1 MPTALLVLLGFVG
14 GFCAAFGWHF
24 ALLHLLHLGR
34 AALPVAAAC
43 GVIAATYSALALS
56 WGIYEAGFFS
66 ILGYLLDVT
75 WSLLNSFAGF
85 AVWLPVCAIS
95 GSHFVD
101 PDDNSR
107 RSGTFVYDQNP
118 RGGGYQATTI
128 GNVIAGG
135 WCSHEE
141 IHVWQAR
148 LFGPLYLPAYALNL
162 LLSLI
167 FRWISGNFEN
177 YGDQAYRRIS
187 FEDWAY
193 AAGHIGSGDIEW
205 QWWILWLL
213 LTSIYVGFVAMLIA
227 GIIVKA
233 IPVVLVGVGGLL
245 LYTIIRVFAPPAAS
259 DS

>member
-1 MPTALLVLLGFVG
+1 MSTALMVLLGFVG
-14 GFCAAFGWHF
+14 GLCAAFGWNF
-24 ALLHLLHLGR
+24 ALFHLLHMGR
-34 AALPVAAAC
+34 IALP
-43 GVIAATYSALALS
+43 IAAVCGIVGAAYSALAFS
-56 WGIYEAGFFS
+56 WDIYEAGFFS

-75 WSLLNSFAGF
+75 WSLLNTFAGL
-85 AVWLPVCAIS
+85 AVWLPACAIS
-95 GSHFVD
+95 GANFVA
-101 PDDNSR
+101 PDDHSR

-162 LLSLI
+162 VLSLI

-177 YGDQAYRRIS
+177 YGEQAYRRIS

-193 AAGHIGSGDIEW
+193 AAGHIGNGDIEW
-205 QWWILWLL
+205 EWWVLWLL
-213 LTSIYVGFVAMLIA
+213 LTTIYVAFFVMVVV
-227 GIIVKA
+227 GIVIKA
-233 IPVVLVGVGGLL
+233 VPAIILGLVGLL
-245 LYTIIRVFAPPAAS
+245 LYTIIRVFAPPAVS
-259 DS
+259 S